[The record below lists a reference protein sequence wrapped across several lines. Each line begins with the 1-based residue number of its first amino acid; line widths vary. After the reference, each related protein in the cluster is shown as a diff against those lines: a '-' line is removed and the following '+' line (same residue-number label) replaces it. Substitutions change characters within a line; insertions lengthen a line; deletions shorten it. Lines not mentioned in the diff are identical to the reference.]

1 MFPRRDKS
9 FQKSLFRY
17 FKKSENRIKPKL
29 QSIEKLCSR
38 QRCHSLQAE
47 ILNIL
52 IPFIIKRWAGKVKF
66 WFRCK
71 GWKNFIVWWEETR
84 ESSFFKDSLNMRGRA
99 LKRFWIQ
106 TDRHVLSVEP
116 LDQQPTNFLKVT
128 SASNGRGLKLGEI
141 INIKIYRK

>member
-1 MFPRRDKS
+1 MFPWRDKS

-17 FKKSENRIKPKL
+17 FKKSENRTKPNL

-47 ILNIL
+47 LLSIL
-52 IPFIIKRWAGKVKF
+52 IPFIIKWWAGKVKF

-71 GWKNFIVWWEETR
+71 DWRNFIVWREETR

-106 TDRHVLSVEP
+106 TDRHVLSVET
-116 LDQQPTNFLKVT
+116 LDQQPTNFLKVA